1 MMHSIVCIKSV
12 IAKPPEAEGFRSDD
26 VCELNPYDR
35 PVIETALSLRDT
47 RGGSVTALSMGPD
60 SARFGILEALAM
72 GVDRGV
78 LVSDAALA
86 GSDTLATSLTL
97 SAAVKQLAPFDLVL
111 FGTRSADSDTG
122 QVGPQTAVRL
132 GIPSVSRV
140 HTIEYDKGRLR
151 VERTIDGFV
160 ETFEMKTPAALTI
173 SSRAVQP
180 RDIALSGI
188 ESAFIS
194 NNLVDWRLSDI
205 GLLPDKVGE
214 AGSGTRVISM
224 SRVSQT
230 RTCEFLEGE
239 DREKVDALV
248 LRLSES
254 GLIG

>member
-1 MMHSIVCIKSV
+1 MMHIIVCIKSV
-12 IAKPPEAEGFRSDD
+12 IVRPPEAEGIRSED
-26 VCELNPYDR
+26 VRELNPYDR
-35 PVIETALSLRDT
+35 PVVEIALNLRDT
-47 RGGSVTALSMGPD
+47 HGGRVTALSMGPD
-60 SARFGILEALAM
+60 SSRFGLLEALAM

-78 LVSDAALA
+78 LLSDPALA

-97 SAAVKQLAPFDLVL
+97 SAAVKRLVPFDLIL
-111 FGTRSADSDTG
+111 FGTRTSDSDTG

-132 GIPSVSRV
+132 GIPSVCRV
-140 HTIEYDKGRLR
+140 HAIQYEEGRLR

-160 ETFEMKTPAALTI
+160 ETFDVTMPAALSI

-194 NNLVDWRLSDI
+194 DHLTGWTIPDMGLSTDR
-205 GLLPDKVGE
+205 VGE
-214 AGSGTRVISM
+214 VGSGTRVLSM

-230 RTCEFLEGE
+230 RTCEFLQGE

-248 LRLSES
+248 LRLSET